1 MLSEGRW
8 AHVRA
13 IRQIIPLQR
22 LREML
27 LEPGDH
33 LRNLLA
39 GGPGDDEV
47 PEVRAVRTG
56 QQADGDF
63 LLYQRRQP
71 RNEGWLVEEVD
82 EPVESIE
89 QGCVQCFERDRSMGV
104 ISPGPRRVHL
114 GRHLQDEADVQRQP
128 RNGSRALARVT
139 WETTG
144 RSMVVSMDCPGP

>member
-1 MLSEGRW
+1 MLPEGRW
-8 AHVRA
+8 THVPA

-39 GGPGDDEV
+39 RGPGDDEV

-63 LLYQRRQP
+63 LVDQRRQS
-71 RNEGWLVEEVD
+71 RNQGWLVEEVE
-82 EPVESIE
+82 EPNERNE
-89 QGCVQCFERDRSMGV
+89 QGRVQCFERDRSMRLITPGRRGV
-104 ISPGPRRVHL
+104 AL
-114 GRHLQDEADVQRQP
+114 G
-128 RNGSRALARVT
+128 S
-139 WETTG
+139 
-144 RSMVVSMDCPGP
+144 

>member
-1 MLSEGRW
+1 MLPEGRW
-8 AHVRA
+8 AHVRTL
-13 IRQIIPLQR
+13 RQIIPLQR

-39 GGPGDDEV
+39 WGPGDDEM

-71 RNEGWLVEEVD
+71 RNECWLVKEFD
-82 EPVESIE
+82 EPDESIE
-89 QGCVQCFERDRSMGV
+89 QGGVQSFERDRSRSV
-104 ISPGPRRVHL
+104 ISPGP
-114 GRHLQDEADVQRQP
+114 
-128 RNGSRALARVT
+128 
-139 WETTG
+139 
-144 RSMVVSMDCPGP
+144 